1 VGSVT
6 LTGLA
11 GGTSIAAVGDRDLE
25 TLLAQGTDVRRRAM
39 RGSQRS
45 ANRSAAAS
53 VLRLQAL
60 AGNAAVSSL
69 MSDGSRVLARSPNT
83 APTPQSIGEALSKVK
98 VSTTKSSQTMLEP
111 WEIFRLVTANTPRKK
126 SLYKQLHAAW
136 AALRAAGK
144 RRDAPDPRKSKHHR
158 DRKAE
163 AAAVEKARKH
173 VDDVIEQLKKF
184 ILEDNDLLRRLR
196 ADERTL
202 RSSLKRAKKG
212 LDSLRARKHPDA
224 QKLKESQEAVKT
236 LEEQVAA
243 LPRRREQV
251 VADVKERLERTSF
264 SPESVERTTY
274 SIEVEGETVSLS
286 DRVDSWATKFENGL
300 VEADR
305 AVKAKLDDVL
315 AGTSLSESNKKIL
328 RAISDNESG
337 GAPWSSV
344 NTYDRAVLTWGLV
357 QWTGGSHSDLTAA
370 LTTIKTVAPDAF
382 ADRFQK
388 YGIDIVNDQILITGA
403 DGSTVAGDDAALK
416 IQGSPTLSAVM
427 SRAGLDSKIQQAEVQ
442 ASVEQQITGPLRAT
456 FEVKGPPGD
465 GKKRLSYG
473 QVLTS
478 ELVAGLFADQIV
490 NSGGPKTRAAV
501 AAAVQKFI
509 DAKKLRPGD
518 VDDWAPDL
526 QQRLIELLSPFAN
539 RVTSFRKRK
548 CSDQPGTYKF

>member
-1 VGSVT
+1 MGSVT
-6 LTGLA
+6 LTRPA
-11 GGTSIAAVGDRDLE
+11 ARTSIAAVGDRDLE
-25 TLLAQGTDVRRRAM
+25 TLLAQGTDVRRQAM
-39 RGSQRS
+39 RGSRRPADRS
-45 ANRSAAAS
+45 AGAS

-69 MSDGSRVLARSPNT
+69 MRDGSRVLARSPNT
-83 APTPQSIGEALSKVK
+83 PPTRQSIGEALSKVK
-98 VSTTKSSQTMLEP
+98 VTTTKRTETMLEP

-136 AALRAAGK
+136 GALRSAEK
-144 RRDAPDPRKSKHHR
+144 RRDAP
-158 DRKAE
+158 
-163 AAAVEKARKH
+163 
-173 VDDVIEQLKKF
+173 
-184 ILEDNDLLRRLR
+184 NDLLRRLR

-212 LDSLRARKHPDA
+212 LDSLRSRKHPDA
-224 QKLKESQEAVKT
+224 TKLKQSQEAVKT

-243 LPRRREQV
+243 LPKRREQV
-251 VADVKERLERTSF
+251 VAEVKDRLDRTSF
-264 SPESVERTTY
+264 APESVERTMY

-305 AVKAKLDDVL
+305 AVKTKLDDVL
-315 AGTSLSESNKKIL
+315 AGTSLSESNKKII

-370 LTTIKTVAPDAF
+370 LTTIKTVAPEAF

-388 YGIDIVNDQILITGA
+388 YGIDIVNDQLVITSA
-403 DGSTVAGDDAALK
+403 DGSTVAGDDAALR

-442 ASVEQQITGPLRAT
+442 ASVDQQITGPLRAT
-456 FEVKGPPGD
+456 FDVKGPPGD
-465 GKKRLSYG
+465 GKKRLSYS

-478 ELVAGLFADQIV
+478 ELAAGLFADQIV

-501 AAAVQKFI
+501 AAAVQKFVN
-509 DAKKLRPGD
+509 AKKLRPAD
-518 VDDWAPDL
+518 VDDWAADI
-526 QQRLIELLSPFAN
+526 QQQLIELLSPFAN